1 VSYQQKLFGAQQE
14 VLTSDDWYTPE
25 WIFETLGLKFD
36 VDVASPPG
44 GVSWIPATTY
54 LTMADDGLSVNWTGR
69 VWMNPPYSNP
79 KPWVIK
85 FLEHGD
91 GIALLPTSN
100 GAWHQ
105 ILWESEADWVAL
117 PPMRFQS
124 PTKGLAKG
132 TIPTRC
138 WLVGMGYKDEL
149 SRFGK
154 VR

>member
-1 VSYQQKLFGAQQE
+1 MTTQQRLFPSPQE
-14 VLTSDDWYTPE
+14 VLTSDDWYTPR
-25 WIFETLGLKFD
+25 WIFDKLDLRFD
-36 VDVASPPG
+36 LDVAAPPG
-44 GVSWIPATTY
+44 GVSWIPAENY
-54 LTMADDGLSVNWTGR
+54 LTMEQDGLSTEWIGR

-79 KPWVIK
+79 KPWVNK
-85 FLEHGD
+85 FLEHKN
-91 GIALLPTSN
+91 GIALLPTSK

-105 ILWESEADWVAL
+105 TLWESKADWVAL
-117 PPMRFQS
+117 PPMRFES

-138 WLVGMGYKDEL
+138 WLVGIGYKEQL